1 MRPLGPAVVRP
12 SGRSS
17 LAAGRNGMI
26 LSKVADPTYR
36 SCYPQDAEWSQVHQ
50 GTACG
55 YAPFSPR
62 DAVAEER

>member
-1 MRPLGPAVVRP
+1 
-12 SGRSS
+12 
-17 LAAGRNGMI
+17 MI